1 VKDWYLRLDKTSV
14 HRLKVLHF
22 ESNVCPVG
30 MFLRG
35 ARVDREVEIAIPPG
49 VFVMAAADPGIAR
62 PSVVTGLK
70 WNAQ

>member
-1 VKDWYLRLDKTSV
+1 VKDWNLRLDKASV
-14 HRLKVLHF
+14 HRLKVLNL

-35 ARVDREVEIAIPPG
+35 ARVDREVEVAIPPG

-62 PSVVTGLK
+62 PSVVTWLK